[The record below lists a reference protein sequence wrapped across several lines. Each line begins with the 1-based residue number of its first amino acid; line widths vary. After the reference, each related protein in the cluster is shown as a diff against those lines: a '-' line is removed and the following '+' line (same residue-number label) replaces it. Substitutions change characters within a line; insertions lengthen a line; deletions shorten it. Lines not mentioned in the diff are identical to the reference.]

1 MKFEFVNGGRVS
13 EAHVKEKKLLSKC
26 KNKAKAKR
34 FTMAQLNE
42 LLDIHENTYYY
53 FLFFFANRI
62 ENLKL
67 TITSMQEENKQ
78 MKGEVKPLQDS
89 TEFQNEK
96 KERKDMTEE
105 KQKLE
110 TNYRSNK
117 EMQNLIQQITEM
129 KEQTTNYKTD
139 TDEIIYEHQGEI
151 CSRK

>member
-1 MKFEFVNGGRVS
+1 
-13 EAHVKEKKLLSKC
+13 
-26 KNKAKAKR
+26 
-34 FTMAQLNE
+34 
-42 LLDIHENTYYY
+42 
-53 FLFFFANRI
+53 
-62 ENLKL
+62 
-67 TITSMQEENKQ
+67 MQEENKQ

-117 EMQNLIQQITEM
+117 EIQNLIQQITEM
-129 KEQTTNYKTD
+129 KEQTANYKTD

>member
-1 MKFEFVNGGRVS
+1 
-13 EAHVKEKKLLSKC
+13 
-26 KNKAKAKR
+26 
-34 FTMAQLNE
+34 
-42 LLDIHENTYYY
+42 
-53 FLFFFANRI
+53 
-62 ENLKL
+62 
-67 TITSMQEENKQ
+67 MQEENKQ

-129 KEQTTNYKTD
+129 KEQTANYKTG

>member
-1 MKFEFVNGGRVS
+1 
-13 EAHVKEKKLLSKC
+13 
-26 KNKAKAKR
+26 
-34 FTMAQLNE
+34 
-42 LLDIHENTYYY
+42 
-53 FLFFFANRI
+53 
-62 ENLKL
+62 
-67 TITSMQEENKQ
+67 

-129 KEQTTNYKTD
+129 KEQTANYKTG

-151 CSRK
+151 CSRKWIMRKKWNRGNHYWVSI

>member
-1 MKFEFVNGGRVS
+1 
-13 EAHVKEKKLLSKC
+13 
-26 KNKAKAKR
+26 
-34 FTMAQLNE
+34 
-42 LLDIHENTYYY
+42 
-53 FLFFFANRI
+53 
-62 ENLKL
+62 
-67 TITSMQEENKQ
+67 MQEENKQ

-129 KEQTTNYKTD
+129 KEQTANYKTD

-151 CSRK
+151 FSRK

>member
-1 MKFEFVNGGRVS
+1 
-13 EAHVKEKKLLSKC
+13 
-26 KNKAKAKR
+26 
-34 FTMAQLNE
+34 
-42 LLDIHENTYYY
+42 
-53 FLFFFANRI
+53 
-62 ENLKL
+62 
-67 TITSMQEENKQ
+67 MQEENKQ

-129 KEQTTNYKTD
+129 KEQTANYKTD
-139 TDEIIYEHQGEI
+139 TDEIIYELQGEI